1 MNRKCLL
8 CKRDLDYSLSLAWI
22 FSLDPFKEKFIC
34 ADCQSRFQRIDGP
47 TCRGCGR
54 MCASQYC
61 ADCVRWRKV
70 GKPLLDNQALYCYHN
85 EAMRDYFEQYKFA
98 GDYYLRKVFQAE
110 FQQFILQ
117 KYPQRKWKYCIIP
130 VDQQTMVSERGFN
143 QVKGLTASLKTE
155 QWLVMDDDRH
165 RVKQS
170 HKNRAER
177 MQTQQPFIL
186 KSPAK
191 VKNQFVVLIDDIY
204 TTGRT
209 LYHAQDLLLKAGA
222 AEVRSVTLA
231 R

>member
-8 CKRDLDYSLSLAWI
+8 CKRDLDYSLNLAWI
-22 FSLDPFKEKFIC
+22 FSSDPFKEKFIC
-34 ADCQSRFQRIDGP
+34 DDCQRRFQRIDGP
-47 TCRGCGR
+47 TCKGCGR
-54 MCASQYC
+54 MWASQYC
-61 ADCVRWRKV
+61 SDCVGWQKM
-70 GKPLLDNQALYCYHN
+70 GKTLLNNQALYCYHN

-98 GDYYLRKVFQAE
+98 GDYYLRKIFQAE
-110 FQQFILQ
+110 FQQFIRQ

-130 VDQQTMVSERGFN
+130 VDRQTKVSERGFN
-143 QVKGLTASLKTE
+143 QVEGLAAKLKNE
-155 QWLVMDDDRH
+155 RWLRMDDARH
-165 RVKQS
+165 RIKQS

-191 VKNQFVVLIDDIY
+191 VKNQSVVLIDDIY

-209 LYHAQDLLLKAGA
+209 LYHAQALLLDAGA
-222 AEVRSVTLA
+222 TEVRSVTLA